1 MKKFFIKKNLR
12 WVSLIVWTILII
24 ALALLSPSLT
34 KLVREKGAIVL
45 PSDYPPQVVKQLSIE
60 NGGETKDQ
68 YIAVFN
74 VPTGLTTAD
83 ENNIKATLNKISKEK
98 DKLHISSI
106 TDCFSNTALKPQM
119 ISKNNTTILAIFNIH
134 SKKLNNPIIRKNITN
149 SIKTEG
155 VKTYLTGN
163 SLIEADIN
171 IASQKGLGI
180 TTTITVIF
188 IFLVLF
194 IVFRS
199 FIIPFVP
206 LTLIILSYIV
216 SQFVVAIMSKY
227 FNFPVSN
234 YTQVFMICI
243 LFGMGTDYC
252 ILLISRFK
260 EELDNGLNK
269 YEAIKLTYKTAGKT
283 VLFSATPIFIVF
295 TILYFVQFSLY
306 KSASSVSISVIFLI
320 LALFT
325 LFPSIMAILGHKL
338 FFPFNKKHNNKE
350 NKVWS
355 FLGKFALTKPILAL
369 LLVIVVCAIPICLD
383 NGVESFNLVNE
394 ISSKYPSIQGFNIIS
409 NNFGIGKI
417 SPITI
422 YIANDKDMK
431 SPEYVETIA
440 KISDNLEKDPEVK
453 QVMSLSQ
460 PLGTRLDD
468 IYVDTQAGIVN
479 KGMKTGTKDLSKIGN
494 GLSNTSDS
502 LKKSEPQL
510 QSAIADINK
519 LDSGTL
525 KTKNGVI
532 ELQSALSTLTN
543 SINLEANASGKLKS
557 GVQEAENKLSEL
569 KNGEEEIQQG
579 YNEVGQ
585 NLNLVSNKINTV
597 TNKVNSMVNYANNL
611 KNSVDLNKLNN
622 ISNNINS
629 NLQNYI
635 KANPSALK
643 NKNFRQ
649 AVDDLSNLSKTA
661 NSYEE
666 KLSNTMQEDTTEFV
680 NELNSLNSGM
690 QKLSNAM
697 NELNSKST
705 LVTNGISEFQN
716 GINEVYNGLNELNT
730 GLNETNKGGNEI
742 LSKIPEI
749 SNALGEISNGQSK
762 INSGFQEFSGKIN
775 ELSTGLGTG
784 AADIDKINNGIKT
797 ANGYINKWSKLPYGN
812 TGVYVPQ
819 SIFNNS
825 QFKEAINNYL
835 SPNGKLATI
844 TVTLKENPYS
854 NQAMNEIPKLKN
866 IVKTSIIGTNLS
878 NAQIGED
885 GLISLNYNIRSMAN
899 HDYYQVMVLVTISVL
914 IALIILLRSLIM
926 PVYILIS
933 IVMTYF
939 TSLGIVQL
947 LFQKVFGY
955 VGLNWITLFFGFVI
969 LVSLGIDYSIFI
981 ITRFKQTEGLSV
993 KEGMLDTIKV
1003 MGKVIMS
1010 AAVILGGT
1018 FAALIPSGVLILAEI
1033 ALVVIVGLFIYVI
1046 LILPIFIPIMAHMFN
1061 KVNFWP
1067 YDKEGNFLLSKK
1079 NKKPDDI

>member
-1 MKKFFIKKNLR
+1 MNKFFDKKNLR
-12 WVSLIVWTILII
+12 WISLILWTILII
-24 ALALLSPSLT
+24 ALAIFSPSLT
-34 KLVREKGAIVL
+34 KLVSEKGAIVL
-45 PSDYPPQVVKQLSIE
+45 PNDYPPQVIKQLSIE
-60 NGGETKDQ
+60 NGGENNNQ

-74 VPTGLTTAD
+74 VPTGLTNAD

-206 LTLIILSYIV
+206 LVLIILSYIA
-216 SQFVVAIMSKY
+216 SQFVVAILSKY

-269 YEAIKLTYKTAGKT
+269 YEAIKQTYKTAGKT

-325 LFPSIMAILGHKL
+325 LLPSIMAILGHKL
-338 FFPFNKKHNNKE
+338 FFPFSKKHNNKE

-369 LLVIVVCAIPICLD
+369 LLVIVVCVIPICLD

-394 ISSKYPSIQGFNIIS
+394 ISSKYPSIQGFNIIA

-422 YIANDKDMK
+422 YIANDKSMK

-479 KGMKTGTKDLSKIGN
+479 KGMKTGTKDLSKIGE
-494 GLSNTSDS
+494 GLSTTSDK
-502 LKKSEPQL
+502 LKNSEPQL
-510 QSAIADINK
+510 QSALNA
-519 LDSGTL
+519 
-525 KTKNGVI
+525 
-532 ELQSALSTLTN
+532 LTN
-543 SINLEANASGKLKS
+543 SITLEANASGKLKS
-557 GVQEAENKLSEL
+557 GVQEAENKLNEL

-611 KNSVDLNKLNN
+611 KNSIDLNKLNN

-643 NKNFRQ
+643 NKDFRQ

-666 KLSNTMQEDTTEFV
+666 QLSNAMESDTTEFV
-680 NELNSLNSGM
+680 NQLNSLNSGM
-690 QKLSNAM
+690 QKLSSAM

-705 LVTNGISEFQN
+705 LITNGISEFQN

-742 LSKIPEI
+742 LSKVPEI
-749 SNALGEISNGQSK
+749 SNALGEISDGQSK

-775 ELSTGLGTG
+775 ELSNGLGTG
-784 AADIDKINNGIKT
+784 ASDINKINSGIKE

-835 SPNGKLATI
+835 SPNGQLATI

-899 HDYYQVMVLVTISVL
+899 HDYYEVMVLVTISVL
-914 IALIILLRSLIM
+914 IALMILLRSLVM
-926 PVYILIS
+926 PIYILIS
-933 IVMTYF
+933 IILTYF

-947 LFQKVFGY
+947 FFQKVFGY

-1010 AAVILGGT
+1010 AAIILGGT

-1033 ALVVIVGLFIYVI
+1033 SLVVIVGLFIYVV
-1046 LILPIFIPIMAHMFN
+1046 LILPIFIPIMAQMFN
-1061 KVNFWP
+1061 KANFWP

-1079 NKKPDDI
+1079 NKKSEDI